1 MTHLNLRTACAA
13 ILLASASAPT
23 LAQDH
28 DGHGEHGEMP
38 QMTMAECRAM
48 HERWMGD
55 ADPSDDEAMTGM
67 GTMDEDTRT
76 RMRACHSMMQAGGS
90 MQDHMDQHMD
100 GHHGSGHA
108 GSDHHGD
115 DDTPQ
120 SGDHGHHG

>member
-55 ADPSDDEAMTGM
+55 ADPSDEAMTGVDTM
-67 GTMDEDTRT
+67 GEDTRT
-76 RMRACHSMMQAGGS
+76 RMRACHAMMQTGGG
-90 MQDHMDQHMD
+90 MQGHMDQHMD
-100 GHHGSGHA
+100 GHHGSGNA